1 MLVVQSGH
9 LKAIADNAEAAYPR
23 EACGLLVGR
32 QLPGDH
38 RVVARVE
45 RAENVAADPRKTFEV
60 DPGLRIGLER
70 ELRGQALA
78 VIGHYHSH
86 PDGPARPSAH
96 DLEMAL
102 EPDLAWL
109 IVAVGQGQASH
120 LRAYLPRL
128 DRQGFR
134 VLPIVERT
142 EAGRPNEQQGRQLSA
157 KPTKA
162 GGWR

>member
-1 MLVVQSGH
+1 MMLVVDADQ
-9 LKAIADNAEAAYPR
+9 LKAIADDAEAAYPR

-32 QLPGDH
+32 LLPGDH

-45 RAENVAADPRKTFEV
+45 RAQNVAADPRKTFEI

-86 PDGPARPSAH
+86 PDGPARPSAR
-96 DLEMAL
+96 DLSMAL

-109 IVAVGQGQASH
+109 IVAVVEGQASH

-134 VLPIVERT
+134 ALPIVERT
-142 EAGRPNEQQGRQLSA
+142 EAGRPA
-157 KPTKA
+157 
-162 GGWR
+162 